1 MAECG
6 RGFTARPVRLD
17 GEALDR
23 GRLRT
28 GAAAARAVE
37 PPLGASYLPGLS
49 LCTRPQPQGNPAA
62 LDVP

>member
-28 GAAAARAVE
+28 GAARGRWS
-37 PPLGASYLPGLS
+37 PH
-49 LCTRPQPQGNPAA
+49 
-62 LDVP
+62 